1 MFITCNFWDLDIG
14 GGNGSPRPCGPGLD
28 AGVRFQAASL
38 RSLVTQ
44 RPPARGA
51 SSLLGED
58 NLEEPPAL
66 DHPFTVLS
74 PPDHQLLHVEL
85 VVLLEL
91 GALRGSLGLL
101 TFLVIAFP
109 G

>member
-1 MFITCNFWDLDIG
+1 MLKIKYTFENLKVDIRMFITCNFWDLDIG

-28 AGVRFQAASL
+28 AGVRFQSASL
-38 RSLVTQ
+38 CSLVTKC
-44 RPPARGA
+44 PPARGA

-66 DHPFTVLS
+66 DRPVTGLS
-74 PPDHQLLHVEL
+74 SPDHQLLHVEL

-91 GALRGSLGLL
+91 GAL
-101 TFLVIAFP
+101 
-109 G
+109 